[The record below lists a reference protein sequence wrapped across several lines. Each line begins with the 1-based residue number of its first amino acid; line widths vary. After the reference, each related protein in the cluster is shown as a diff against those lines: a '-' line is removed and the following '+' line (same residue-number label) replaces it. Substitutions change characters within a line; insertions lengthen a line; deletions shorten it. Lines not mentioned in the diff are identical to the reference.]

1 VAGLELMATP
11 APVPATGTHFYRYA
25 SPEHLERLK
34 IIVLE
39 HELYLP
45 SLDQLNDPA
54 DGRPVLAPMSE
65 DHLVSFLLEDFL
77 RRHPDLTLANQ
88 VREAMV
94 IRYNVRR
101 YGPEKIL
108 RMLSEVLNAEL
119 NGYRVYSM
127 SKRWD
132 NLALWAK
139 YAADHSGYCL
149 EFANQGRLFANTKEV
164 TYGDSVQMD
173 VMNRDHRGGWW
184 FFSKREEW
192 SNEEEVRLVLPR
204 GLGSKVKIDPR
215 WLTRIASLGPSP
227 DRPAVDVRHL
237 TLSESATATR
247 YSDPAGVAW

>member
-11 APVPATGTHFYRYA
+11 APVPATGTHFYRYG

-39 HELYLP
+39 HELYIP

-77 RRHPDLTLANQ
+77 RRHPGLTLANQ

-108 RMLSEVLNAEL
+108 RMLSEVLKRRIK
-119 NGYRVYSM
+119 RVP
-127 SKRWD
+127 
-132 NLALWAK
+132 
-139 YAADHSGYCL
+139 CL
-149 EFANQGRLFANTKEV
+149 FHVETLGQLSTLGEV
-164 TYGDSVQMD
+164 C
-173 VMNRDHRGGWW
+173 R
-184 FFSKREEW
+184 
-192 SNEEEVRLVLPR
+192 
-204 GLGSKVKIDPR
+204 
-215 WLTRIASLGPSP
+215 
-227 DRPAVDVRHL
+227 
-237 TLSESATATR
+237 
-247 YSDPAGVAW
+247 